1 MSLDVT
7 LTYTETK
14 TTEESHCQN
23 ITHNLCYMATEAG
36 IYDVV
41 WRPEEN
47 DIETASQLI
56 APLTVA
62 IKKMKADPAR
72 FMAFDSDNGWG
83 TYKDFLPWLEEY
95 LAACVAHPDA
105 TVEASR

>member
-14 TTEESHCQN
+14 EDSCWMN
-23 ITHNLCYMATEAG
+23 ITHNLCDMATEAG

-47 DIETASQLI
+47 EIETAGQLI
-56 APLTVA
+56 EPLTVA
-62 IKKMKADPAR
+62 IKKMKDDPAR
-72 FMAFDSDNGWG
+72 FMAFDAENEWG
-83 TYKDFLPWLEEY
+83 TYAQFLPWLEEY
-95 LAACVAHPDA
+95 LDACVAHPDA
-105 TVEASR
+105 VVEVSR